1 MEKELQKNSE
11 NLLQKSFFMKSFTLL
26 KLNNCLDKDNEIIN
40 VEDVKKIMPVVDKN
54 GKPSVFVTF
63 YDVELCI
70 TSTTVC
76 DSIDFET
83 KEIEEN
89 VRCI

>member
-1 MEKELQKNSE
+1 MERC
-11 NLLQKSFFMKSFTLL
+11 TLL
-26 KLNNCLDKDNEIIN
+26 KLNDCLDKDNEIIN
-40 VEDVKKIMPVVDKN
+40 VENVKKIIPVVDKN

-70 TSTTVC
+70 ITTTIC
-76 DSIDFET
+76 DSIEFET

-89 VRCI
+89 LRCI

>member
-11 NLLQKSFFMKSFTLL
+11 NLLQKSFFMKRFTLL

-40 VEDVKKIMPVVDKN
+40 VEDVKRIIPVVDKN

-63 YDVELCI
+63 YDVEFCV
-70 TSTTVC
+70 TTTTIC
-76 DSIDFET
+76 DSIEFET

-89 VRCI
+89 LRCI

>member
-1 MEKELQKNSE
+1 
-11 NLLQKSFFMKSFTLL
+11 MKRFTLL

-40 VEDVKKIMPVVDKN
+40 VEDVKKIIPVVDKN
-54 GKPSVFVTF
+54 GKPTVFVTF

-70 TSTTVC
+70 TTTTVC

-83 KEIEEN
+83 EKLQVN
-89 VRCI
+89 GNRF

>member
-11 NLLQKSFFMKSFTLL
+11 NLLQKSFFMKRFTLL

-40 VEDVKKIMPVVDKN
+40 VEDVKKIIPVVDKN

-70 TSTTVC
+70 ITTTVC

-89 VRCI
+89 LRSI

>member
-1 MEKELQKNSE
+1 
-11 NLLQKSFFMKSFTLL
+11 MKRFTLL

-40 VEDVKKIMPVVDKN
+40 VEDVKKIIPVVDKN
-54 GKPSVFVTF
+54 GKPSFFVTF
-63 YDVELCI
+63 YDGELCI
-70 TSTTVC
+70 TTTAVC

-89 VRCI
+89 LRCI

>member
-1 MEKELQKNSE
+1 MRRMEKELQKNSE
-11 NLLQKSFFMKSFTLL
+11 NLLQKSFFMKRFTLL

-40 VEDVKKIMPVVDKN
+40 VEDVKKIIPVVDKN
-54 GKPSVFVTF
+54 GKPSVLVTF

-70 TSTTVC
+70 ITTTVC

-83 KEIEEN
+83 KEIE
-89 VRCI
+89 

>member
-1 MEKELQKNSE
+1 
-11 NLLQKSFFMKSFTLL
+11 MKRFTLL

-40 VEDVKKIMPVVDKN
+40 VEDVKKIIPFVDKN

-70 TSTTVC
+70 ITTTVC
-76 DSIDFET
+76 DSIEFET

-89 VRCI
+89 LRSI

>member
-1 MEKELQKNSE
+1 
-11 NLLQKSFFMKSFTLL
+11 MKRFTLL
-26 KLNNCLDKDNEIIN
+26 KLNNCLDKENEIIN
-40 VEDVKKIMPVVDKN
+40 GEDVKKIITVVDKN

>member
-1 MEKELQKNSE
+1 MER
-11 NLLQKSFFMKSFTLL
+11 FTLL
-26 KLNNCLDKDNEIIN
+26 KLNDCLDKENEIIN
-40 VEDVKKIMPVVDKN
+40 VENVKKIIPVVDKN

-83 KEIEEN
+83 KEIEEK